1 MIWFTATHLNLA
13 LALENIFSIQ
23 MSKPR
28 ISWNSTT
35 SVFIKQLI
43 VCAWKNIAILGIS
56 LLLQSCTVRIDKFV
70 SYESNIWTNYLK
82 THKSNSS
89 TVYQTRSYKFPTIKS
104 IQFSS
109 RLLSRSLFFL
119 SHCFHLEY
127 QAIIPNYTNLQ
138 SKLRLN

>member
-1 MIWFTATHLNLA
+1 MIYSHTPKFSISFWKFFT
-13 LALENIFSIQ
+13 IQ

-35 SVFIKQLI
+35 SVFIKQLM
-43 VCAWKNIAILGIS
+43 VCARKKFAILGIS

>member
-1 MIWFTATHLNLA
+1 MIYSHTPKFSISFWKFFT
-13 LALENIFSIQ
+13 IQ

-35 SVFIKQLI
+35 SVFIKQLM
-43 VCAWKNIAILGIS
+43 VCARKKFAILGIS

-127 QAIIPNYTNLQ
+127 QAIIPNYTNLHG
-138 SKLRLN
+138 KLRFN